1 MSRKDKAKRSFAI
14 AAKKSEKDA
23 SIFSIRDMVEAK
35 SGPAPGVLAAREEAS
50 WRGPTHATNGHAR
63 SMAGAGALNGKLGSV
78 GGIKGQIKAGFK
90 AEPMRKLC
98 PDRDSR
104 DKRSIDEIQRDI
116 RAAKKAKE
124 SEVPKAKNGSTT
136 PPTPARKPK
145 PKPPPLPSSARP
157 APSAA
162 VMPASRR
169 QRSSSEMSASSFESD
184 RPRKRRREDERE
196 MKERA
201 SVSAQIQAMFRRP
214 GAAQRRYDDYSD
226 DDSDMEAGLDDVEE
240 EDRRAAAIARRE
252 DRLAEEEEKARRLA
266 KEKAKRDR
274 LKAK

>member
-14 AAKKSEKDA
+14 AARKSEKDA

-35 SGPAPGVLAAREEAS
+35 LGPAPGVLAAREEAS
-50 WRGPTHATNGHAR
+50 WRAPAHGHVR
-63 SMAGAGALNGKLGSV
+63 PKLGAGVSNGKNGSA

-98 PDRDSR
+98 PDRNTR

-116 RAAKKAKE
+116 RAAKKVKE
-124 SEVPKAKNGSTT
+124 PEFSASKNGSST

-157 APSAA
+157 APTAA
-162 VMPASRR
+162 AIAAPRR
-169 QRSSSEMSASSFESD
+169 QRSPSEASTSSYESD
-184 RPRKRRREDERE
+184 RPRKRRRDDDDRE
-196 MKERA
+196 MMERA

-214 GAAQRRYDDYSD
+214 GAAPRRYDEYSD

-252 DRLAEEEEKARRLA
+252 DRLAEEEEKARKMA
-266 KEKAKRDR
+266 KEKAKRER
-274 LKAK
+274 LKGK